1 MTERVKWT
9 MIYYKNFYKCHN
21 VPPVQHQKKKKKF
34 SLSLKLKTT
43 RCLTPV
49 ILATQKQKSG
59 GLWFK
64 ASSSKQFTRPYLKK
78 SHHKKRLVEW
88 LKV

>member
-1 MTERVKWT
+1 MYPQYNIK
-9 MIYYKNFYKCHN
+9 
-21 VPPVQHQKKKKKF
+21 KKKKKF

-78 SHHKKRLVEW
+78 NPSQKRASGVAQGVCPEFKKNFK
-88 LKV
+88 LKLIKRA